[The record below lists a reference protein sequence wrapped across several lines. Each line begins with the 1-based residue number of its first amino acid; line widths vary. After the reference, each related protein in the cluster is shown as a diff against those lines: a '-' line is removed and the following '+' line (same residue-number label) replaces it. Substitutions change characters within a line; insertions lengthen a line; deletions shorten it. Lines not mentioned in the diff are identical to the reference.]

1 MNANNKK
8 FGLGRGLEALL
19 GDEDINLDLDSETA
33 DFSNLVENTV
43 FKSEKNEV
51 KISDIVPCSFQPR
64 TEFDRE
70 ALESLAQSI
79 KEKGV
84 LQPLLVR
91 KKNDKYEIIA
101 GERRWRAA
109 QLAGLD
115 EVPVIVKDLND
126 SETLEI
132 ALIENLQRED
142 LHFLEEAE
150 GYEQLMEQFHLTQ
163 EAMAARVGKKQS
175 TIANKLRLLRLSGDV
190 RKLLVEHELSERHAR
205 ALLKIED
212 EAQRLEVLDIIIKR
226 NYSVRQTDE
235 YIAKLLADKQQEKKK
250 RFVIVNDVR
259 IYLNSIKQV
268 VNAIKDVG
276 IPASMEQ
283 TVEGD
288 EVIVSLRIKNQKK
301 PKGGNSKPLF

>member
-19 GDEDINLDLDSETA
+19 GDEDISLDLDSETA
-33 DFSNLVENTV
+33 DVNSLVENTV

-51 KISDIVPCSFQPR
+51 KISDVVPCSFQPR

-132 ALIENLQRED
+132 ALIENLQREN
-142 LHFLEEAE
+142 LSAIEEAE
-150 GYEQLMEQFHLTQ
+150 GLNRLMNEYAYTQ
-163 EAMAARVGKKQS
+163 EVIGKVIGKS
-175 TIANKLRLLRLSGDV
+175 RSYIANTLRLLGLPEEIKQQVKENKLSAG
-190 RKLLVEHELSERHAR
+190 HAR
-205 ALLKIED
+205 ALIGCENAV
-212 EAQRLEVLDIIIKR
+212 E
-226 NYSVRQTDE
+226 
-235 YIAKLLADKQQEKKK
+235 LADKIIKEGLS
-250 RFVIVNDVR
+250 VR
-259 IYLNSIKQV
+259 EAEAL
-268 VNAIKDVG
+268 A
-276 IPASMEQ
+276 A
-283 TVEGD
+283 
-288 EVIVSLRIKNQKK
+288 
-301 PKGGNSKPLF
+301 NSKGINVKNIMPKQPKPVDRDLEKIMADLEEKLKLKVKINAGKKGKGSITLHYNTPAELSSLLDILEQR

>member
-33 DFSNLVENTV
+33 DVSNLVENTV
-43 FKSEKNEV
+43 FKSEKNKV
-51 KISDIVPCSFQPR
+51 KITEIVPCSFQPR

-132 ALIENLQRED
+132 ALIENLQREN
-142 LHFLEEAE
+142 LSAIEEAE
-150 GYEQLMEQFHLTQ
+150 GLNRLMNEYEYTQ
-163 EAMAARVGKKQS
+163 EVIGKVIGKS
-175 TIANKLRLLRLSGDV
+175 RSYIANTLRLLGLPEEIKQLVKENKLSAG
-190 RKLLVEHELSERHAR
+190 HAR
-205 ALLKIED
+205 ALIGCENAVELANKIVKEGLSVRETEALASDAKGINVKNIMPKQPKPVDRDLEKIMADLEEKLKLKVKINAGKKGKGSITLHYNTPAE
-212 EAQRLEVLDIIIKR
+212 LSSLLDI
-226 NYSVRQTDE
+226 
-235 YIAKLLADKQQEKKK
+235 L
-250 RFVIVNDVR
+250 
-259 IYLNSIKQV
+259 
-268 VNAIKDVG
+268 
-276 IPASMEQ
+276 EQ
-283 TVEGD
+283 
-288 EVIVSLRIKNQKK
+288 R
-301 PKGGNSKPLF
+301 

>member
-19 GDEDINLDLDSETA
+19 GDEDINLDLDSETT
-33 DFSNLVENTV
+33 DVNSLVENTV

-51 KISDIVPCSFQPR
+51 KVSDVVPCSFQPR

-109 QLAGLD
+109 QLAGLN

-132 ALIENLQRED
+132 ALIENLQREN
-142 LHFLEEAE
+142 LSAIEEAE
-150 GYEQLMEQFHLTQ
+150 GLNRLMNEYAYTQ
-163 EAMAARVGKKQS
+163 EVIGKVIGKS
-175 TIANKLRLLRLSGDV
+175 RSYIANTLRLLGLPEEIKQQVKENKLSAG
-190 RKLLVEHELSERHAR
+190 HAR
-205 ALLKIED
+205 ALIGCENAV
-212 EAQRLEVLDIIIKR
+212 E
-226 NYSVRQTDE
+226 
-235 YIAKLLADKQQEKKK
+235 LADKIIKEGLS
-250 RFVIVNDVR
+250 VR
-259 IYLNSIKQV
+259 EAEAL
-268 VNAIKDVG
+268 A
-276 IPASMEQ
+276 A
-283 TVEGD
+283 
-288 EVIVSLRIKNQKK
+288 
-301 PKGGNSKPLF
+301 NSKGINVKNIMPKQPKPVDRDLEKIMADLEEKLKLKVKINAGKKGKGSITLHYNTPAELSSLLDILEQR

>member
-19 GDEDINLDLDSETA
+19 GDEDISLDLDSETA
-33 DFSNLVENTV
+33 DVNSLVENTV

-51 KISDIVPCSFQPR
+51 KVSDVVPCSFQPR

-132 ALIENLQRED
+132 ALIENLQREN
-142 LHFLEEAE
+142 LSAIEEAE
-150 GYEQLMEQFHLTQ
+150 GLNRLMNEYSYTQ
-163 EAMAARVGKKQS
+163 EVIGKVIGKS
-175 TIANKLRLLRLSGDV
+175 RSYIANTLRLLGLPEEIKQQVKENKLSAG
-190 RKLLVEHELSERHAR
+190 HAR
-205 ALLKIED
+205 ALIGCENAV
-212 EAQRLEVLDIIIKR
+212 E
-226 NYSVRQTDE
+226 
-235 YIAKLLADKQQEKKK
+235 LADKIIKEGLS
-250 RFVIVNDVR
+250 VR
-259 IYLNSIKQV
+259 EAEALAANSK
-268 VNAIKDVG
+268 G
-276 IPASMEQ
+276 IN
-283 TVEGD
+283 
-288 EVIVSLRIKNQKK
+288 IKNIMPKQPKPVDRDLEKIMADLEEKLKLKVKINAGKK
-301 PKGGNSKPLF
+301 GKGSITLHYNTPAELSSLLDILEQR

>member
-33 DFSNLVENTV
+33 DVNSLVENTV

-51 KISDIVPCSFQPR
+51 KVSDVVPCSFQPR

-132 ALIENLQRED
+132 ALIENLQREN
-142 LHFLEEAE
+142 LSAIEEAE
-150 GYEQLMEQFHLTQ
+150 GLNRLMNEYAYTQ
-163 EAMAARVGKKQS
+163 EVIGKVIGKS
-175 TIANKLRLLRLSGDV
+175 RSYIANTLRLLGLPEEIKQQVKENKLSAG
-190 RKLLVEHELSERHAR
+190 HAR
-205 ALLKIED
+205 ALIGCENAVK
-212 EAQRLEVLDIIIKR
+212 
-226 NYSVRQTDE
+226 
-235 YIAKLLADKQQEKKK
+235 LADKIIKEGLS
-250 RFVIVNDVR
+250 VR
-259 IYLNSIKQV
+259 EAEAL
-268 VNAIKDVG
+268 A
-276 IPASMEQ
+276 A
-283 TVEGD
+283 
-288 EVIVSLRIKNQKK
+288 
-301 PKGGNSKPLF
+301 NSKGINVKNIMPKQPKPVDRDLEKIMADLEEKLKLKVKINAGKKGKGSITLHYNTPAELSSLLDILEQR

>member
-33 DFSNLVENTV
+33 DVNSLVENTV

-51 KISDIVPCSFQPR
+51 KVSDVVPCSFQPR

-101 GERRWRAA
+101 GERRWSAA
-109 QLAGLD
+109 QLAGLN

-132 ALIENLQRED
+132 ALIENLQREN
-142 LHFLEEAE
+142 LSAIEEAE
-150 GYEQLMEQFHLTQ
+150 GLNRLMNEYAYTQ
-163 EAMAARVGKKQS
+163 EVIGKVIGKS
-175 TIANKLRLLRLSGDV
+175 RSYIANTLRLLGLPEEIKQQVKENKLSAG
-190 RKLLVEHELSERHAR
+190 HAR
-205 ALLKIED
+205 ALIGCENAV
-212 EAQRLEVLDIIIKR
+212 E
-226 NYSVRQTDE
+226 
-235 YIAKLLADKQQEKKK
+235 LADKIIKEGLS
-250 RFVIVNDVR
+250 VR
-259 IYLNSIKQV
+259 EAEAL
-268 VNAIKDVG
+268 A
-276 IPASMEQ
+276 A
-283 TVEGD
+283 
-288 EVIVSLRIKNQKK
+288 
-301 PKGGNSKPLF
+301 NSKGINVKNIMPKQPKPVDRDLEKIMADLEEKLKLKVKINAGKKGKGSITLHYNTPAELSSLLDILEQR

>member
-19 GDEDINLDLDSETA
+19 GDEDINLNLDDETA
-33 DFSNLVENTV
+33 DVSSLVENAV
-43 FKSEKNEV
+43 FKTEKNEV

-109 QLAGLD
+109 QLAGLN

-132 ALIENLQRED
+132 ALIENLQREN
-142 LHFLEEAE
+142 LSAIEEAE
-150 GYEQLMEQFHLTQ
+150 GLNCLMNEYAYTQ
-163 EAMAARVGKKQS
+163 EVIGKVIGKS
-175 TIANKLRLLRLSGDV
+175 RSYIANTLRLLGLPEEIKQQVKENKLSAG
-190 RKLLVEHELSERHAR
+190 HAR
-205 ALLKIED
+205 ALIGCENAV
-212 EAQRLEVLDIIIKR
+212 E
-226 NYSVRQTDE
+226 
-235 YIAKLLADKQQEKKK
+235 LADKIIKEGLS
-250 RFVIVNDVR
+250 VR
-259 IYLNSIKQV
+259 EAEAL
-268 VNAIKDVG
+268 A
-276 IPASMEQ
+276 A
-283 TVEGD
+283 
-288 EVIVSLRIKNQKK
+288 
-301 PKGGNSKPLF
+301 NSKGINVKNIMPKQPKPVDRDLEKIMADLEEKLKLKVKINAGKKGKGSITLHYNTPAELSSLLDILEQR

>member
-33 DFSNLVENTV
+33 DVNSLVENTV

-51 KISDIVPCSFQPR
+51 KISDVVPCSFQPR

-109 QLAGLD
+109 QLAGLN

-132 ALIENLQRED
+132 ALIENLQREN
-142 LHFLEEAE
+142 LSAIEEAE
-150 GYEQLMEQFHLTQ
+150 GLNRLMNEYAYTQ
-163 EAMAARVGKKQS
+163 EVIGKVIGKS
-175 TIANKLRLLRLSGDV
+175 RSYIANTLRLLGLPEEIKQQVKENKLSAG
-190 RKLLVEHELSERHAR
+190 HAR
-205 ALLKIED
+205 ALIGCENAV
-212 EAQRLEVLDIIIKR
+212 E
-226 NYSVRQTDE
+226 
-235 YIAKLLADKQQEKKK
+235 LADKIIKEGLS
-250 RFVIVNDVR
+250 VR
-259 IYLNSIKQV
+259 EAEAL
-268 VNAIKDVG
+268 A
-276 IPASMEQ
+276 A
-283 TVEGD
+283 
-288 EVIVSLRIKNQKK
+288 
-301 PKGGNSKPLF
+301 NSKGINVKNIMPKQPKPVDRDLEKIMADLEEKLNLKVKINAGKKGKGSITLHYNTPAELSSLLDILEQR

>member
-19 GDEDINLDLDSETA
+19 GDEDINLNLDDETA
-33 DFSNLVENTV
+33 DVSSLVENAV
-43 FKSEKNEV
+43 FKTEKNEV

-132 ALIENLQRED
+132 ALIENLQREN
-142 LHFLEEAE
+142 LSAIEEAE
-150 GYEQLMEQFHLTQ
+150 GLNRLMSEYAYTQ
-163 EAMAARVGKKQS
+163 EIIGKVIGKS
-175 TIANKLRLLRLSGDV
+175 RSYIANTLRLLGLPEEIKQLVKDNKLSAG
-190 RKLLVEHELSERHAR
+190 HAR
-205 ALLKIED
+205 ALIGCENASELANKIVKEGLSVREAEALAANAKGINVKNIAPKQPKPVDRDLEKIMADLEEKLKLKVKINAGKKGKGSITLHYNTPAE
-212 EAQRLEVLDIIIKR
+212 LSSLLDI
-226 NYSVRQTDE
+226 
-235 YIAKLLADKQQEKKK
+235 L
-250 RFVIVNDVR
+250 
-259 IYLNSIKQV
+259 
-268 VNAIKDVG
+268 
-276 IPASMEQ
+276 EQ
-283 TVEGD
+283 
-288 EVIVSLRIKNQKK
+288 R
-301 PKGGNSKPLF
+301 

>member
-19 GDEDINLDLDSETA
+19 GDEDISLDLDSETA
-33 DFSNLVENTV
+33 DVNSLVENTV

-51 KISDIVPCSFQPR
+51 KISDVVPCSFQPR

-109 QLAGLD
+109 QLAGLN

-132 ALIENLQRED
+132 ALIENLQREN
-142 LHFLEEAE
+142 LSAIEEAE
-150 GYEQLMEQFHLTQ
+150 GLNRLMNEYAYTQ
-163 EAMAARVGKKQS
+163 EVIGKVIGKS
-175 TIANKLRLLRLSGDV
+175 RSYIANTLRLLGLPEEIKQQVKENKLSAG
-190 RKLLVEHELSERHAR
+190 HAR
-205 ALLKIED
+205 ALIGCENAV
-212 EAQRLEVLDIIIKR
+212 E
-226 NYSVRQTDE
+226 
-235 YIAKLLADKQQEKKK
+235 LADKIIKEGLS
-250 RFVIVNDVR
+250 VR
-259 IYLNSIKQV
+259 EAEAL
-268 VNAIKDVG
+268 A
-276 IPASMEQ
+276 A
-283 TVEGD
+283 
-288 EVIVSLRIKNQKK
+288 
-301 PKGGNSKPLF
+301 NSKGINVKNIMPKQPKPVDRDLEKIMADLEEKLKLKVKINAGKKGKGSITLHYNTPAELSSLLDILEQR

>member
-33 DFSNLVENTV
+33 DVNSLVENTV

-51 KISDIVPCSFQPR
+51 KVSDVVPCSFQPR

-109 QLAGLD
+109 QLAGLN

-132 ALIENLQRED
+132 ALIENLQREN
-142 LHFLEEAE
+142 LSAIEEAE
-150 GYEQLMEQFHLTQ
+150 GLNRLMNEYAYTQ
-163 EAMAARVGKKQS
+163 EVIGK
-175 TIANKLRLLRLSGDV
+175 
-190 RKLLVEHELSERHAR
+190 
-205 ALLKIED
+205 
-212 EAQRLEVLDIIIKR
+212 
-226 NYSVRQTDE
+226 
-235 YIAKLLADKQQEKKK
+235 
-250 RFVIVNDVR
+250 VI
-259 IYLNSIKQV
+259 
-268 VNAIKDVG
+268 G
-276 IPASMEQ
+276 
-283 TVEGD
+283 
-288 EVIVSLRIKNQKK
+288 
-301 PKGGNSKPLF
+301 

>member
-33 DFSNLVENTV
+33 DVNSLVENTV

-51 KISDIVPCSFQPR
+51 KVSDVIPCSFQPR

-109 QLAGLD
+109 QLAGLN
-115 EVPVIVKDLND
+115 EIPVIVKDLND

-132 ALIENLQRED
+132 ALIENLQREN
-142 LHFLEEAE
+142 LSAIEEAE
-150 GYEQLMEQFHLTQ
+150 GLNRLMNEYAYTQ
-163 EAMAARVGKKQS
+163 EVIGKVIGKS
-175 TIANKLRLLRLSGDV
+175 RSYIANTLRLLGLPEEIKQQVKENKLSAG
-190 RKLLVEHELSERHAR
+190 HAR
-205 ALLKIED
+205 ALIGCENAV
-212 EAQRLEVLDIIIKR
+212 E
-226 NYSVRQTDE
+226 
-235 YIAKLLADKQQEKKK
+235 LADKIIKEGLS
-250 RFVIVNDVR
+250 VR
-259 IYLNSIKQV
+259 EAEAL
-268 VNAIKDVG
+268 A
-276 IPASMEQ
+276 A
-283 TVEGD
+283 
-288 EVIVSLRIKNQKK
+288 
-301 PKGGNSKPLF
+301 NSKGINVKNIMPKQPKPVDRDLEKIMADLEEKLKLKVKINAGKKGKGSITLHYNTPAELSSLLDILEQR

>member
-19 GDEDINLDLDSETA
+19 GDEDMNLNLDDETA
-33 DFSNLVENTV
+33 DVGSFVENAV
-43 FKSEKNEV
+43 FKSEKNEI

-115 EVPVIVKDLND
+115 KVPAIIKDLTD

-132 ALIENLQRED
+132 ALIENLQREN
-142 LHFLEEAE
+142 LSAIEEAE
-150 GYEQLMEQFHLTQ
+150 GLNRLMNEYAYTQ
-163 EAMAARVGKKQS
+163 EVIGKVIGKS
-175 TIANKLRLLRLSGDV
+175 RSYIANTLRLLGLPDEIKQMVRENKLSAG
-190 RKLLVEHELSERHAR
+190 HAR
-205 ALLKIED
+205 ALIGCENSVELANKIVKEGLSVREAETLAANVKGINIKNIATKEPKPVDRDLEKIMADLEEKLKLKVKINAGKKGKGSITLHYNTPAE
-212 EAQRLEVLDIIIKR
+212 LSNLLDI
-226 NYSVRQTDE
+226 
-235 YIAKLLADKQQEKKK
+235 L
-250 RFVIVNDVR
+250 
-259 IYLNSIKQV
+259 
-268 VNAIKDVG
+268 
-276 IPASMEQ
+276 EQ
-283 TVEGD
+283 
-288 EVIVSLRIKNQKK
+288 R
-301 PKGGNSKPLF
+301 

>member
-19 GDEDINLDLDSETA
+19 GDEDMNLNLDDETA
-33 DFSNLVENTV
+33 DVGSFVENAV
-43 FKSEKNEV
+43 FKSEKNEI

-64 TEFDRE
+64 TEFDRD

-115 EVPVIVKDLND
+115 KVPAIIKDLTD

-132 ALIENLQRED
+132 ALIENLQREN
-142 LHFLEEAE
+142 LSAIEEAE
-150 GYEQLMEQFHLTQ
+150 GLNRLMNEYAYTQ
-163 EAMAARVGKKQS
+163 EVIGKVIGKS
-175 TIANKLRLLRLSGDV
+175 RSYIANTLRLLGLPDEIKQMVRENKLSAG
-190 RKLLVEHELSERHAR
+190 HAR
-205 ALLKIED
+205 ALIGCENSVELANKIVKEGLSVREAETLAANVKGINIKNIAPKEPKPVDRDLEKIMADLEEKLKLKVKINAGKKGKGSITLHYNTPAE
-212 EAQRLEVLDIIIKR
+212 LSNLLDI
-226 NYSVRQTDE
+226 
-235 YIAKLLADKQQEKKK
+235 L
-250 RFVIVNDVR
+250 
-259 IYLNSIKQV
+259 
-268 VNAIKDVG
+268 
-276 IPASMEQ
+276 EQ
-283 TVEGD
+283 
-288 EVIVSLRIKNQKK
+288 R
-301 PKGGNSKPLF
+301 

>member
-33 DFSNLVENTV
+33 DVNSLVENTV

-51 KISDIVPCSFQPR
+51 KVSDVVPCSFQPR

-109 QLAGLD
+109 QLAGLN

-132 ALIENLQRED
+132 ALIENLQREN
-142 LHFLEEAE
+142 LSAIEEAE
-150 GYEQLMEQFHLTQ
+150 GLNRLMNEYAYTQ
-163 EAMAARVGKKQS
+163 EVIGKVIGKS
-175 TIANKLRLLRLSGDV
+175 RSYIANTLRLLGLPEEIKQQVKENKLSAG
-190 RKLLVEHELSERHAR
+190 HAR
-205 ALLKIED
+205 ALIGCENAV
-212 EAQRLEVLDIIIKR
+212 E
-226 NYSVRQTDE
+226 
-235 YIAKLLADKQQEKKK
+235 LADKIIKEGLS
-250 RFVIVNDVR
+250 VR
-259 IYLNSIKQV
+259 EAEALS
-268 VNAIKDVG
+268 A
-276 IPASMEQ
+276 
-283 TVEGD
+283 
-288 EVIVSLRIKNQKK
+288 
-301 PKGGNSKPLF
+301 NSKGINVKNIMPKQPKPVDRDLEKIMADLEEKLKLKVKINAGKKGKGSITLHYNTPAELSSLLDILEQR